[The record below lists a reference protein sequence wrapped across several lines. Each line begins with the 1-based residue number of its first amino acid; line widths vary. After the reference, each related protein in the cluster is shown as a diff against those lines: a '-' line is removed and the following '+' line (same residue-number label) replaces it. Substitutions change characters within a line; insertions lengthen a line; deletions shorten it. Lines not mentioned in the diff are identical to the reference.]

1 MSEGREGEKG
11 KERIFI
17 KVLHHARNQQV
28 LFTYINIHFVL
39 SKSVHAASIAH
50 FTDVEM
56 ASAK

>member
-28 LFTYINIHFVL
+28 LFTYINRAVL